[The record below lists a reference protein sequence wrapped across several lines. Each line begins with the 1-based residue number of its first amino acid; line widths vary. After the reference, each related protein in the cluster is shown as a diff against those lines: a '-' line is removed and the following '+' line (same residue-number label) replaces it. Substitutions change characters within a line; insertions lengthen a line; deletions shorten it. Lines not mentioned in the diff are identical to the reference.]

1 MKDQRIYP
9 VQISLG
15 EQTQTYSPAF
25 QTETQF
31 SQAWKKVLMMAHG
44 KAVVRCQCLGEGEKR
59 LSVHSRS
66 NSDHFHLA
74 RFPDT
79 GPEHAED
86 CIFFGVDPNA
96 SGLGAYKRGVVEEL
110 DDGNVK
116 IKLKVGLQQRLTK
129 APDEGDVTPNGS
141 ATSKSTRSGQSSMTL
156 LGLLHYLWT
165 QAGLNIWTPAM
176 QGKRTLG
183 VVHHHLMRMAMNTY
197 AGRVKLSQN
206 LLIGTPVAEGSQPKL
221 NQAKAH
227 AAADERRRL
236 IVIAPLAKYKEG
248 IENADTVPISG
259 FHGIPYLI
267 LSEELR
273 ATVLQ
278 RFSREMN
285 AWIAANP
292 IMAVIQTDPPKRSGA
307 HLQADVID
315 MALMGMT
322 KDWIPVDSGFESLVA
337 EKLVA
342 ENRKFEKPLRFD
354 SDEAVFPDFWLKDRG
369 APVPME
375 VWGMATEAYQT
386 RKKEKIAHYDQ
397 TYGPGNWWSWNGA
410 AGDQIPDFPTTTLP
424 PERGVP

>member
-1 MKDQRIYP
+1 MKSYITYP
-9 VQISLG
+9 VEIGLG
-15 EQTQTYSPAF
+15 GQTRQYSVEFQSDPQYAF
-25 QTETQF
+25 G
-31 SQAWKKVLMMAHG
+31 WKKVLTMAHA
-44 KAVVRCQCLGEGEKR
+44 KAVVRCLCPGAGEKR
-59 LSVHSRS
+59 LSIHSRS
-66 NSDHFHLA
+66 NSDNFHLA
-74 RFPDT
+74 RFPYS
-79 GPEHAED
+79 GPDHSED
-86 CIFFGVDPNA
+86 CIYYGTDPNE

-110 DDGNVK
+110 DDGSVK

-129 APDEGDVTPNGS
+129 APEESESPGAPKPNTGTKS
-141 ATSKSTRSGQSSMTL
+141 RTSKSSMTL

-165 QAGLNIWTPAM
+165 QAGLNTWTPAM

-183 VVHHHLMRMAMNTY
+183 VVHHHLMRIAMTTY

-236 IVIAPLAKYKEG
+236 VVIAPLARHKEG
-248 IENADTVPISG
+248 MEHAEIVPISG
-259 FHGIPYLI
+259 FHGIPYLN

-273 ATVLQ
+273 ATVQQ
-278 RFSREMN
+278 RYSREMN
-285 AWIAANP
+285 AWIDANP
-292 IMAVIQTDPPKRSGA
+292 IITVIQTNPPKRTGA

-315 MALMGMT
+315 MALMWMT
-322 KDWIPVDSGFESLVA
+322 KDWIPVDSGFESLIA

-354 SDEAVFPDFWLKDRG
+354 SEDAVFPDFWLKDRG

-375 VWGMATEAYQT
+375 VWGMATPAYQA
-386 RKKEKIAHYDQ
+386 RKQEKIAHYDQ

-410 AGDQIPDFPTTTLP
+410 AGDPVPEFPGLLID
-424 PERGVP
+424 